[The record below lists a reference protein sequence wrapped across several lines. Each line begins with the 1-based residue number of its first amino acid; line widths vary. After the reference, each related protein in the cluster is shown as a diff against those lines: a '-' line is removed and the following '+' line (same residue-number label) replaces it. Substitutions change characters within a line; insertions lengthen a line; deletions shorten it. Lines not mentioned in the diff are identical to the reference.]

1 MGRVTGIDQDLGM
14 DRAFDFRAAP
24 VPPWRRLNPR
34 AIALAVTACV
44 VLSGILSFSRWVVE
58 SERRSLERA
67 ERAESAPSIVGTIS
81 GDDTLTDVSRVADEL
96 AIDAEARAD
105 ARSALQAARR
115 AAKGRA
121 TFLDAGP
128 GQLSSIVD
136 RLVFVDGPAEGPGV
150 VSVASRRA
158 AWGAAVTGAS
168 GACYLLRYSSDDGAT
183 YGLGR
188 SCTGEEALTARGTSW

>member
-1 MGRVTGIDQDLGM
+1 VID
-14 DRAFDFRAAP
+14 
-24 VPPWRRLNPR
+24 
-34 AIALAVTACV
+34 
-44 VLSGILSFSRWVVE
+44 
-58 SERRSLERA
+58 SERRSIEL
-67 ERAESAPSIVGTIS
+67 AESAGSASSIVGTFS
-81 GDDTLTDVSRVADEL
+81 GEDTLADASQVADEL

-105 ARSALQAARR
+105 VRSALHAARR
-115 AAKGRA
+115 TAKGRA

-168 GACYLLRYSSDDGAT
+168 GACYLLRYSPDDGAT
-183 YGLGR
+183 FGLGR
-188 SCTGEEALTARGTSW
+188 SCTGEEALTARETSW

>member
-1 MGRVTGIDQDLGM
+1 VFGLDRDVGM
-14 DRAFDFRAAP
+14 DQAFDFRAAP
-24 VPPWRRLNPR
+24 VPPWRRVNLR
-34 AIALAVTACV
+34 AIALALTTCL
-44 VLSGILSFSRWVVE
+44 VLSGLVSFSRWVIE
-58 SERRSLERA
+58 SEHRSLEL
-67 ERAESAPSIVGTIS
+67 AESAESASSIVGTMS
-81 GDDTLTDVSRVADEL
+81 GDDTLTELSQVAEEP
-96 AIDAEARAD
+96 AIDVEARAD

-115 AAKGRA
+115 LAKGRA

-158 AWGAAVTGAS
+158 AWGAALTGPS
-168 GACYLLRYSSDDGAT
+168 GACYLVRFSPGDGVT

-188 SCTGEEALTARGTSW
+188 SCTGEEALAARGTSW